1 MTNKTIHTGLNCIV
15 GNLLDWD
22 LNIPCLLK
30 EKLSY
35 NPLYSGGF
43 SHTDKYNKD
52 GFVYHKFQGVTG
64 RHVQMIMYSS
74 HQRFYS
80 S

>member
-1 MTNKTIHTGLNCIV
+1 MEIGYFITIQIINKSIHTGLNCIV

-30 EKLSY
+30 ERLSN
-35 NPLYSGGF
+35 NPLYSDGF

-52 GFVYHKFQGVTG
+52 GIVYYKF
-64 RHVQMIMYSS
+64 
-74 HQRFYS
+74 
-80 S
+80 